1 VPESPRYLIF
11 KGQEEKAKKVLS
23 LIAKINRKQ
32 LPVGRLVTTEEKE
45 RLLKERSSSPD
56 EVVEAKTT
64 TLEDEATKEV
74 INKLLPNTDDI
85 ETLPNMDNN
94 DLTVTL
100 SDNESDS
107 ELLLDEH
114 TLERE
119 WITNKL
125 VNYILSLD
133 KNPVQ

>member
-1 VPESPRYLIF
+1 M
-11 KGQEEKAKKVLS
+11 LS

-74 INKLLPNTDDI
+74 IN
-85 ETLPNMDNN
+85 MDNN

-125 VNYILSLD
+125 VNYYHWIKILFNNGWWRTTLLLWYLW
-133 KNPVQ
+133 